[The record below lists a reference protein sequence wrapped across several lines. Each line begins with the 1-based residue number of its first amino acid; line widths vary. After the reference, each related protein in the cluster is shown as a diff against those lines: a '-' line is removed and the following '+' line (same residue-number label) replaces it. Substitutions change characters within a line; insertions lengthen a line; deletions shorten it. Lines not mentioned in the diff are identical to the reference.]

1 MRGVFWGVIISSIVA
16 ILTVTGGMNVETLAL
31 GTRLIWGADALEA
44 LGELE
49 GQRVLMV
56 SDGFW
61 MKNGKAEE
69 IARRTKASQTEI
81 FGEVAGEPDLKLVAK
96 GVVALEKVDAQ
107 VVVALGGGSAMDCA
121 KALGWCAGRKVRL
134 WCIPT
139 TAGTGSE
146 VTAFSVLTDS
156 EKGVK
161 YPLVD
166 PSLVPE
172 TAILDS
178 GFLAGV
184 PGEITAYTALDVLT
198 HALEGYVAKG
208 ANPFTDAMAEYAAA
222 NAYRHITAAVAGD
235 MAARGELLMCS
246 TLAGMAFN
254 RAGLGVCHALAH
266 ALGARLHAPHG
277 KVNGLLLPKV
287 IEANARDAAT
297 AKKYARMAALLGLS
311 PNARALSGAMKR
323 LGQRLGLP
331 EKLSGTV
338 DPKAVAADARADFC
352 MDGNVKT
359 FTDNELEKIIRE
371 VVG

>member
-1 MRGVFWGVIISSIVA
+1 M
-16 ILTVTGGMNVETLAL
+16 ETLAL
-31 GTRLIWGADALEA
+31 STRLIWGADALEA

-49 GQRVLMV
+49 GLRVLIV

-61 MKNGKAEE
+61 TKNGKAEE
-69 IARRTKASQTEI
+69 IARRTKAARTEI
-81 FGEVAGEPDLKLVAK
+81 FGEVSGEPDLKLVAR
-96 GVVALEKVDAQ
+96 GVVALERVDAQ
-107 VVVALGGGSAMDCA
+107 AVVALGGGSAMDCA
-121 KALGWCAGRKVRL
+121 KALGWCAGRRVRL

-146 VTAFSVLTDS
+146 VTAFSVLTDG

-172 TAILDS
+172 TAILDKA
-178 GFLAGV
+178 FLAGV

-198 HALEGYVAKG
+198 HAIEAYAAKG

-222 NAYRHITAAVAGD
+222 NAYRHITAAVGGD
-235 MAARGELLMCS
+235 QKARGELLMCS

-287 IEANARDAAT
+287 IEANSKDPAT
-297 AKKYARMAALLGLS
+297 ARKYARLAGLMGLS
-311 PNARALSGAMKR
+311 PNARALAGAMTR
-323 LGQRLGLP
+323 LGHRLGLP
-331 EKLSGTV
+331 QRLGGTV
-338 DPKAVAADARADFC
+338 DAKEVAADARADFC
-352 MDGNVKT
+352 MAGNVKT
-359 FTDNELEKIIRE
+359 FTDSELEKIIRE